1 VALKPRAPCHAVDD
15 GFLFVLNTG
24 RVRDHW
30 HTMMRTGKSP
40 RLSRHTPEPYGELH
54 PQDADKLGVCQG
66 DLIRV
71 ASRWGE
77 AIVRA
82 RVSHDQLGGSVFVPM
97 HWNGQFASHGLV
109 DAVVNP
115 AVDPVS
121 GQPEFKHTPV
131 RVTLYRPAWYGFALS
146 RREVDTRALAFH
158 VRMIGSE
165 FVRYELAGERAPEA
179 WQAWAQALLAASVQ
193 HEWLDYFDAAA
204 GRYRAACLK
213 DGRLE
218 ACFFAA
224 PAPVAA
230 EREWLASLFLHKE
243 LAISDRAHLLA
254 GRPPRGQE
262 ETGPTICAC
271 FGVGEKSIVGA
282 IRTQK
287 LSTIAEI
294 SACLKAGT
302 NCGSCVPELKMLLG
316 QCDVRKIA

>member
-1 VALKPRAPCHAVDD
+1 VDD

-254 GRPPRGQE
+254 GRPPR
-262 ETGPTICAC
+262 
-271 FGVGEKSIVGA
+271 
-282 IRTQK
+282 
-287 LSTIAEI
+287 
-294 SACLKAGT
+294 
-302 NCGSCVPELKMLLG
+302 
-316 QCDVRKIA
+316 